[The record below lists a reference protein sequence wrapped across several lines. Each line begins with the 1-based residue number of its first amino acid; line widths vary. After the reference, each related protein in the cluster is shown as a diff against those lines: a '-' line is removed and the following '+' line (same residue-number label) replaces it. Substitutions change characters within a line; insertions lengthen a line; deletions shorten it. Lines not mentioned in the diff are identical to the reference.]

1 MFNTS
6 YWKDK
11 EERKKL
17 KMLKPP
23 RKTIFN
29 RIMEA
34 FFTRSDAP
42 VYNNHTRSFKERTIR
57 RQKHQVRMRNW
68 A

>member
-1 MFNTS
+1 MFNAN

-11 EERKKL
+11 EERKRL
-17 KMLKPP
+17 EILKPP

-34 FFTRSDAP
+34 FFTRSTDP
-42 VYNNHTRSFKERTIR
+42 VYKNHTRSFKERTMR
-57 RQKHQVRMRNW
+57 RQRHQVKMRNW